1 MLPQHA
7 DRCPKLMSANASVC
21 VQKLKLCLLP
31 QATTRT
37 AAEESR
43 RARILEEASETRS
56 MPDGSIG
63 ESRYEES
70 YNRMAEGRPA
80 QNELD
85 RFVLEDMQQQ
95 YDDVSGEPQVEDEDG
110 AGGVDPISEGRPRRR
125 RAA

>member
-56 MPDGSIG
+56 MSDGSIG

-95 YDDVSGEPQVEDEDG
+95 YDDVSGEPQVENEDG